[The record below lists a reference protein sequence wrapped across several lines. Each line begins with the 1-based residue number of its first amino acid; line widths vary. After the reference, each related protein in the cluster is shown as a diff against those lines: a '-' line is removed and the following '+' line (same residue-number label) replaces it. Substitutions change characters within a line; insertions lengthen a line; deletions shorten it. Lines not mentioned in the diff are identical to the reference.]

1 MNRLTYWVGAALSNI
16 RLNRTSTLIAVLT
29 TAFTLA
35 CFGVFL
41 LVYFNLKAVANLLQE
56 DFQVVVY
63 LEDELSQ
70 QEIRELQQQMHEA
83 PEVEALAYVSKDQA
97 LEEFRKQFPSD
108 SHLLQGLGENP
119 LPASFEVVLV
129 PALRS
134 AKSVKRWAG
143 GIRDIPGVADVQ
155 YSREWLERLSAVIR
169 YLELTALT
177 VGSILSI
184 ASVAIIGSTIRLTFL
199 ARQDEI
205 EIMELIGATGTFIK
219 IPYFLE
225 GAVLGAVGGALSV
238 LLLRGCYE
246 FVTQQLGAHGR
257 LLGLEAS
264 FAFFPAGVSALMV
277 VAGFVLGSTGSL
289 VSLLGMGR
297 RKP

>member
-1 MNRLTYWVGAALSNI
+1 VNRLTYWVGAALSNI
-16 RLNRTSTLIAVLT
+16 RLNQTSTLIAVLT

-63 LEDELSQ
+63 LEDDLSQ
-70 QEIRELQQQMHEA
+70 QEIRELQRQIDEA
-83 PEVEALAYVSKDQA
+83 PAVEALVYVSKDQA

-169 YLELTALT
+169 YLELAALT

-184 ASVAIIGSTIRLTFL
+184 ASVAIIGSTIRLTL
-199 ARQDEI
+199 QARQDEI

-219 IPYFLE
+219 VPYLLE
-225 GAVLGAVGGALSV
+225 GAILGTLGSILSLVVLRGGFELMKAQVGSPGHFLDLGIGAHFFTLYLSSV
-238 LLLRGCYE
+238 L
-246 FVTQQLGAHGR
+246 VGAGL
-257 LLGLEAS
+257 LLG
-264 FAFFPAGVSALMV
+264 F
-277 VAGFVLGSTGSL
+277 TGSF
-289 VSLLGMGR
+289 VSLLDIGR
-297 RKP
+297 AKT